1 MQRLYAQTI
10 SLFRQV
16 VVEVRLFWRSRQAV
30 YLNFFVPML
39 GMALFVYLD
48 REGLLER
55 VFGLLA
61 RSLGAGGEVGGEI
74 SPMVFMT
81 IGLITYCIITS
92 AFEGLVPRLVRQ
104 REAGILKR
112 LGGTPLRKWVFLAS
126 KTLSASVLVFVEAAL
141 IFAVGLVS
149 SGVAVVGSWWTLGAI
164 LLLGTFTMAALGF
177 ILSNLTTSADG
188 AVVAVHAVY
197 IPMLLLC
204 GAFYP
209 LEALPGALQVVARVF
224 PLTYFAGPFRSV
236 MVQGTGLVANGGDL
250 LILLVWMIGGWI
262 VAIKTFRW
270 E

>member
-1 MQRLYAQTI
+1 M
-10 SLFRQV
+10 
-16 VVEVRLFWRSRQAV
+16 
-30 YLNFFVPML
+30 
-39 GMALFVYLD
+39 
-48 REGLLER
+48 
-55 VFGLLA
+55 
-61 RSLGAGGEVGGEI
+61 
-74 SPMVFMT
+74 
-81 IGLITYCIITS
+81 
-92 AFEGLVPRLVRQ
+92 PRLVRQ

-209 LEALPGALQVVARVF
+209 LEALPKALQVVAKAL
-224 PLTYFAGPFRSV
+224 PLTYLVGPFRSV
-236 MVQGTGLVANGGDL
+236 MVEGTGLVANGGDL
-250 LILLVWMIGGWI
+250 LILLVWMIGGWV